1 MVSRD
6 SEARE
11 FPFEFGPEKNP
22 SKNTNPYSLL
32 FLNLLK
38 VNNNNTGIM
47 EQWRPKLLWAMVN
60 SLTVASSFGF

>member
-6 SEARE
+6 SEAQE

-32 FLNLLK
+32 ILNLLK

-47 EQWRPKLLWAMVN
+47 EQ
-60 SLTVASSFGF
+60 